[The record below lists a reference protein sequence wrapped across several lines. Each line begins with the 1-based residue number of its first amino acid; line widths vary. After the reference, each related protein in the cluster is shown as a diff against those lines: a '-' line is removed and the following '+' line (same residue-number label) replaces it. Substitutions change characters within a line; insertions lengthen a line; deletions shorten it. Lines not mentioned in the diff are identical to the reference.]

1 MQGAYFPW
9 ILDISDDHLT
19 LCFDA
24 TPMPDIEDVTFWGEI
39 ILKLMDVPDNEAKG
53 VAEIFWKIFNEQG
66 QSEGVRYL
74 QGVIPKFLGM
84 LENDIQE
91 RLTQALQDSLLKLQL
106 AELKL
111 LQEDILMEFR
121 ELKAGQVFMLGRQK
135 AAKVVLEHDYIM
147 LSISGI
153 GYTIE
158 NGIYIASLQIY
169 YINAAAYRD
178 SAPGSSIGDGG
189 DIAYHS
195 TTDNADITAR
205 KQLNDANNIALLY
218 SLNYIE
224 TGSDVYWEDDG
235 SGVHYAHKARLP
247 YAQWCQLRPALKDAN
262 GQWQDGVYGFGGGFQ
277 PGEME
282 GFDAPLQRIP
292 GTPDYFSAE
301 YHEFFATGAEIP
313 NFYRFMVKPPATV
326 QQAYVETYS
335 HHTYSCWLVSERLSI
350 RAKFRGTTPKPG
362 GGNIPVIL
370 GGGFLPPLTTPGA
383 SVMGLRLH
391 VNPANIGVQ
400 VGTDFIEIGDDRI
413 VFL

>member
-24 TPMPDIEDVTFWGEI
+24 APMPDMEEVLFWGDI
-39 ILKLMDVPDNEAKG
+39 ILQLMDVPDSEASG
-53 VAEIFWKIFNEQG
+53 IAEIFWQIYHQQG
-66 QSEGVRYL
+66 EAESVRYL
-74 QGVIPKFLGM
+74 QGMIPSFAGM

-135 AAKVVLEHDYIM
+135 AAKVVLAHDYIM

-178 SAPGSSIGDGG
+178 SAPGNSIGDGG
-189 DIAYHS
+189 DIVYHS
-195 TTDNADITAR
+195 SSQNADITAR
-205 KQLNDANNIALLY
+205 KQLTEANNTELLY
-218 SLNYIE
+218 SLNYIN
-224 TGSDVYWEDDG
+224 TGTDVYWDVTG
-235 SGVHYAHKARLP
+235 GYYAHKARLP
-247 YAQWCQLRPALKDAN
+247 YAQWCQLRSALKNAS
-262 GQWQDGVYGFGGGFQ
+262 GQWQDGVYGFKGNFE
-277 PGEME
+277 PGEMA

-301 YHEFFATGAEIP
+301 YHEFFATGTAIP
-313 NFYRFMVKPPATV
+313 NLYRFMVKPPATV
-326 QQAYVETYS
+326 QQASVELFGHY
-335 HHTYSCWLVSERLSI
+335 TYSCWLISERLSI

-362 GGNIPVIL
+362 GGNIPVII

-391 VNPANIGVQ
+391 LNPTNIGVQ
-400 VGTDFIEIGDDRI
+400 VGTDFIAIGDDRI
-413 VFL
+413 VFM